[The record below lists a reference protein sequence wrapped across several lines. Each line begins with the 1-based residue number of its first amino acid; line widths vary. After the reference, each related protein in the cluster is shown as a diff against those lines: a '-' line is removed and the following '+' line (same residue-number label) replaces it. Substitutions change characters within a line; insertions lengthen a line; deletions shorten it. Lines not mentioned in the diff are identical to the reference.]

1 MSNYRNIN
9 SYNHNAIYQYCTRFL
24 MLLRKQYYTNG
35 IKEEIPFYMD
45 VKRYNYQYTWY
56 DTKQPVSYRSL
67 KERGILQRIGIE

>member
-1 MSNYRNIN
+1 
-9 SYNHNAIYQYCTRFL
+9 